1 MRPGTAV
8 ALKPEFGNLKIPMAR
23 KVFYS
28 FHYKPDNWRASQVRQ
43 MGVIEGDAPVSDND
57 WEKITKGGD
66 EAIKKWIAGQMS
78 GKSCAVVLIGTN
90 TAGRKWINHEIIK
103 AWDDKKGVL
112 GIYIHNLKDT
122 DKNQSTKGTNPF
134 DAITLGTT
142 GPKLSSVVKAYDPP
156 YSDSTQAYAYIKN
169 NLSGWVEAAITI
181 RDAN

>member
-1 MRPGTAV
+1 MNP
-8 ALKPEFGNLKIPMAR
+8 KSDNLKILMAKR
-23 KVFYS
+23 VFFS

-57 WEKITKGGD
+57 WEKVTKGGD
-66 EAIKKWIAGQMS
+66 DAIKKWIADQMS

-112 GIYIHNLKDT
+112 GIYIHNLKDN
-122 DKNQSTKGTNPF
+122 DKKQSTKGANPF
-134 DAITLGTT
+134 DAITLGTN
-142 GPKLSSVVKAYDPP
+142 GPKLSTVVKAYDPP
-156 YSDSTQAYAYIKN
+156 HSDSTQVYAYIKD
-169 NLSGWVEAAITI
+169 NLSDWVEAAIKI